1 MLRHSYPLVSVYV
14 FLKRVVCLFQTKGG
28 RLGMLAG
35 NFFLHI
41 SVEFK
46 RYRRI
51 SENDMPDSLFGDN
64 LEDNGDNG
72 KSDESRLLV
81 RS

>member
-1 MLRHSYPLVSVYV
+1 
-14 FLKRVVCLFQTKGG
+14 
-28 RLGMLAG
+28 MLAG

-41 SVEFK
+41 SVKFK

-51 SENDMPDSLFGDN
+51 SEIDMPDSLFGDN